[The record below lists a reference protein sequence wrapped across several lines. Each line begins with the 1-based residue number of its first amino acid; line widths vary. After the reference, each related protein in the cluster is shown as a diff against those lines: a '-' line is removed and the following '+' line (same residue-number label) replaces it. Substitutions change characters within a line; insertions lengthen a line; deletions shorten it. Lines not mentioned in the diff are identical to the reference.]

1 MMNRKMKRILAAVSA
16 AAVIISS
23 GAPSMPGAQVMA
35 SEENTAS
42 VESAAVNSQD
52 DAGASAGKT
61 GAEAAAASQETE
73 SSASGAAEDTVN
85 ADDQK
90 NAAAENNSGAAE
102 TDSRAA
108 VNSGDAEESGST
120 DSSSASSEST
130 SEYNEE
136 SADAY
141 STIDS
146 SEESADAESAETE
159 ASDAEKSDVAL
170 HIHYEAGEGGSV
182 TVSEEEAAVSSA
194 EDEISLQ
201 GSEAV
206 PSEGYEFAGWEK
218 DDAEISSEAK
228 FTPSIDL
235 SQYFEG
241 DTALTEEADLT
252 YTAVFAVKE
261 EKTKYPAIDFGK
273 ISFEDGSSVAVSAPE
288 GAFPEGTKLSV
299 TTVPAGDVL
308 NEMKEASGE
317 EALTEENVA
326 AYEFNFYTEKDG
338 VRSDGIEPLK
348 DIRVSFENPAIEGSS
363 PIDVYHV
370 DEVSAPQ
377 KLETAETSEPSDDSA
392 KTVIETAQF
401 STYVLMSVP
410 AETANGPFWI
420 DDNTAETYAT
430 LKEAVEAASEGSTV
444 HMSGNMDASAVSGA
458 VVNKNITLDVAGDTT
473 ITGQGNSAGFTLASG
488 SKIKT
493 AEGATFTM
501 TGFNTALTV
510 DTGAIMTDGTYVF
523 TDVNTGISLKG
534 AMSGSDQSKM
544 HVTVTANKGAAGIV
558 TTGNDLK
565 FDHVSLIWNGGNQQ
579 DYANCSLYARYSDI
593 IIKDVWLDFT
603 ERKPLNLYQCN
614 VQISGKF
621 SGNYNGF
628 VLFVET
634 SCSAEILESTVVVK
648 TSRVNVTGELKID
661 NSKFTVMNSDSGGFN
676 VNGGTLR
683 VNNSKLKA
691 DNVDGVFIAA
701 GWSKKSNLYIDGSSV
716 IETAGSSSADSIGV
730 NGSLVVTG
738 GSYKVD
744 ESQLTQDDKLIPTN
758 GEANGNEKLTL
769 FHLAD
774 PSVSNISMINK
785 NGGTYSYPVEKANED
800 GQKRVWGPKASV
812 VFRLNNGNATFADG
826 TTADKNGTTIR
837 GNSLNFVKGNTDPG
851 TPVSGDE
858 FLGWYYKDSQGTEHP
873 FTMDTALTGNTEV
886 YAKWNNISVVYHNGE
901 GQSYIQSA
909 QPGQTEMA
917 VIGYSDIV
925 NRSSDFAVQGKTFE
939 YWTTAEDGTG
949 TQYKKGDEISFEN
962 GETQVDLYAYY
973 GVKQYSVRFSA
984 NGGTFSENSIFRN
997 PDYFTI
1003 ETDSYGGETAL
1014 LKKTATYGQT
1024 LHDLT
1029 DALGLDYNQLTPDKT
1044 AVQSGYK
1051 LADTQNW
1058 FTSAFS
1064 GSGTRVRFD
1073 DQKVWIFTNP
1083 GENPMITD
1091 DVTWYLRW
1099 TPTADSSQLI
1109 NGKITLSAD
1118 IWHGGIEN
1126 GSDSTRIQ
1134 SVRPGDTVTL
1144 TAAVDVKEVKEKLD
1158 AIAGYFEVG
1167 KDEYDKIAITAP
1179 RCTFTATFDIPEG
1192 FAVPDET
1199 AVQVN
1204 ADGLGSCFDVTKTN
1218 ISGRKITVTFEL
1230 QSGIDDYQK
1239 LYDAVNSTGIK
1250 TALSESEND
1259 TITFKI
1265 AGLMVNGEN
1274 KSDRDV
1280 LEIAGD
1286 VSGNFQAIATLDRKP
1301 DATSQGQ
1308 SYYFAFTF
1316 KPSQTGTGK
1325 DSNADSK
1332 NPISI
1337 SYRLSKTKNLVLPG
1351 DMTTEGAVNSRAVR
1365 EVQPGSSLNY
1375 VGRLDVSSIKEQ
1387 INTMEGSEREHQI
1400 RNVNSSFRAVITLG
1414 DGLSSSADKNSVTL
1428 TDNDLFEI
1436 SDVTVEGS
1444 AVTVDM
1450 TLKDDYTSFTKLK
1463 ETVDSVNDILEVTVP
1478 VNVSSSLPSAA
1489 RITSIGSLSGMFSAE
1504 VVDGNGQVLYEPSF
1518 TWTAKQAGE
1527 GTASVLGNG
1536 KDDAQ
1541 SENDN
1546 DTIAYTVKTPSL
1558 FRLPGDISVLEG
1570 DKEITEND
1578 AIYKTNVGDP
1588 MVFIGSLDVSSIISQ
1603 IDTIS
1608 GSYGNPD
1615 NISLTDAEGKPGVT
1629 FGFTLKIKFPDGVT
1643 IAPGA
1648 KAEAV
1653 SPTFGESAFV
1663 IRSSEMNGQELTVTF
1678 GLADDS
1684 VDTFDKLSK
1693 TVHQVGYSDS
1703 ERVMKIRFSGIT
1715 VTGAGQQTVTV
1726 ESLQGNF
1733 FANAKNVEG
1742 TVKPFNFTW
1751 IGVQSTAGGLLSD
1764 ILGEGKDAA
1773 QAADDNTTIAFTFD
1787 AAPLPIPVPVPVQP
1801 ENRPVVPSGNSGN
1814 PTPIVVRRMTT
1825 INGSGSKPATEQLP
1839 TISGSDGEE
1848 PVDQTLPTI
1857 DGSIRTGDDQNMV
1870 LWFVFMAAAGA
1881 ALVAFLVRKRER
1893 NGK

>member
-1 MMNRKMKRILAAVSA
+1 MFISALLCVMMVFSLNPVSA
-16 AAVIISS
+16 LAEGEGIV
-23 GAPSMPGAQVMA
+23 GA
-35 SEENTAS
+35 
-42 VESAAVNSQD
+42 
-52 DAGASAGKT
+52 ASAVT
-61 GAEAAAASQETE
+61 AEAAGQKDMTQADDGTESTAPQTAGMDGDTQSQKPVSGTEAAEEPGITTMPSETPGASQSDSTEITAPAGTEET
-73 SSASGAAEDTVN
+73 SGA
-85 ADDQK
+85 
-90 NAAAENNSGAAE
+90 
-102 TDSRAA
+102 TDA
-108 VNSGDAEESGST
+108 
-120 DSSSASSEST
+120 
-130 SEYNEE
+130 
-136 SADAY
+136 
-141 STIDS
+141 
-146 SEESADAESAETE
+146 
-159 ASDAEKSDVAL
+159 
-170 HIHYEAGEGGSV
+170 
-182 TVSEEEAAVSSA
+182 
-194 EDEISLQ
+194 
-201 GSEAV
+201 
-206 PSEGYEFAGWEK
+206 
-218 DDAEISSEAK
+218 
-228 FTPSIDL
+228 
-235 SQYFEG
+235 
-241 DTALTEEADLT
+241 
-252 YTAVFAVKE
+252 
-261 EKTKYPAIDFGK
+261 
-273 ISFEDGSSVAVSAPE
+273 
-288 GAFPEGTKLSV
+288 
-299 TTVPAGDVL
+299 
-308 NEMKEASGE
+308 
-317 EALTEENVA
+317 
-326 AYEFNFYTEKDG
+326 
-338 VRSDGIEPLK
+338 
-348 DIRVSFENPAIEGSS
+348 
-363 PIDVYHV
+363 
-370 DEVSAPQ
+370 
-377 KLETAETSEPSDDSA
+377 SA
-392 KTVIETAQF
+392 KAAKMPEKA
-401 STYVLMSVP
+401 P
-410 AETANGPFWI
+410 AAGKPFWI
-420 DDNTAETYAT
+420 NEDKNVTYAT

-444 HMSGNMDASAVSGA
+444 HMSGDMDASAVSGA
-458 VVNKNITLDVAGDTT
+458 VVSKNITLDAAGNTT

-510 DTGAIMTDGTYVF
+510 DTGAVMTDGTYVF
-523 TDVNTGISLKG
+523 TAVNTGISLKG

-544 HVTVTANKGAAGIV
+544 HVTVTANKNAVGIDTAGADVKYKNV
-558 TTGNDLK
+558 T
-565 FDHVSLIWNGGNQQ
+565 LIWNSGRQ
-579 DYANCSLYARYSDI
+579 DGWTYRNMNAENSHI
-593 IIKDVWLDFT
+593 EIKDVWLYNSADN
-603 ERKPLNLYQCN
+603 PLKLNNCN
-614 VQISGKF
+614 FKISGRF
-621 SGNYNGF
+621 GGNSWRGGH
-628 VLFVET
+628 VLAVYEDG
-634 SCSAEILESTVVVK
+634 AEFNNSTVVVDG
-648 TSRVNVTGELKID
+648 SRINVINTKGLTIS
-661 NSKFTVMNSDSGGFN
+661 NSTVTVQNSPDGGFN
-676 VNGGTLR
+676 VNYGSTLT
-683 VNNSKLKA
+683 VHDSVLKA
-691 DNVDGVFIAA
+691 ENVGKGFIAA
-701 GWSKKSNLYIDGSSV
+701 GYSNPSNLYIDGSSV
-716 IETAGSSSADSIGV
+716 IETAGSSSADSIGCD
-730 NGSLVVTG
+730 GAFVVTG

-744 ESQLTQDDKLIPTN
+744 ESQLTRDEQIPTN

-774 PSVSNISMINK
+774 PSVSSISMINA

-886 YAKWNNISVVYHNGE
+886 YAKWNNISIVYHNGE

-917 VIGYSDIV
+917 AIGYSDIV
-925 NRSSDFAVQGKTFE
+925 NRNSDFAVQGKTFE

-949 TQYKKGDEISFEN
+949 KQYKKGDAISFEN

-1024 LHDLT
+1024 LHELT
-1029 DALGLDYNQLTPDKT
+1029 EALGLDYNQLKPDAD
-1044 AVQSGYK
+1044 AVRSGYK
-1051 LADTQNW
+1051 LSDKTYW
-1058 FTSAFS
+1058 STSAFS
-1064 GSGTRVRFD
+1064 GEGSTIRFD
-1073 DQKVWIFTNP
+1073 DYKLWIFTYNGDNP
-1083 GENPMITD
+1083 TITD
-1091 DVTWYLRW
+1091 DMTWYLRW
-1099 TPTADSSQLI
+1099 TPTAERSKL
-1109 NGKITLSAD
+1109 NRTITLPAD
-1118 IWHGGIEN
+1118 IWHGGKEN
-1126 GSDSTRIQ
+1126 GDDSTRIQ

-1144 TAAVDVKEVKEKLD
+1144 TAAVDVKKVKESLE
-1158 AIAGYFEVG
+1158 AIAGSFNVG
-1167 KDEYDKIAITAP
+1167 PKEYRNIAITDP
-1179 RCTFTATFDIPEG
+1179 RCTFTAEFNIPEG

-1199 AVQVN
+1199 AVQVS
-1204 ADGLGSCFDVTKTN
+1204 ADGLGSCFDVRKTN

-1230 QSGIDDYQK
+1230 KSGIDDYQK

-1250 TALSESEND
+1250 TALSDGND

-1387 INTMEGSEREHQI
+1387 INTMEGSERDHKI
-1400 RNVNSSFRAVITLG
+1400 RNVKSSFRAEITLG

-1436 SDVTVEGS
+1436 SDVTFEGS
-1444 AVTVDM
+1444 TVTVDM
-1450 TLKDDYTSFTKLK
+1450 TLKDNYTSFTELK

-1527 GTASVLGNG
+1527 GTASELGNG

-1570 DKEITEND
+1570 NKEITEND
-1578 AIYKTNVGDP
+1578 AIYNTNVGDP

>member
-1 MMNRKMKRILAAVSA
+1 MGKLPIMMNRKMKRILAAVSA

-35 SEENTAS
+35 SEEDTAS

-52 DAGASAGKT
+52 DAGASVGKT

-218 DDAEISSEAK
+218 DDEEISSEAK

-288 GAFPEGTKLSV
+288 GAFPKGTKLSV

-308 NEMKEASGE
+308 DEMKEASGE

-401 STYVLMSVP
+401 STYVLMSAP
-410 AETANGPFWI
+410 AEKADGPFWI
-420 DDNTAETYAT
+420 GNNSDGTATYYSKLAD
-430 LKEAVEAASEGSTV
+430 AVAAANEGSTV
-444 HMSGNMDASAVSGA
+444 HMSGDMDASAVSGA
-458 VVNKNITLDVAGDTT
+458 VVNKNITLDVAGDTK
-473 ITGQGNSAGFTLASG
+473 ITGTGSSNGFTLASG
-488 SKIKT
+488 SKLQT
-493 AEGATFTM
+493 ADGATLTM
-501 TGFNTALTV
+501 TDFGTALTV
-510 DTGAIMTDGTYVF
+510 DTGAVMTDGTYVF
-523 TDVNTGISLKG
+523 TNVNTGINLKG
-534 AMSGSDQSKM
+534 SMSGSDQSKM
-544 HVTVTANKGAAGIV
+544 HVTVSANKNAVGID
-558 TTGNDLK
+558 TTGSDVKYKN
-565 FDHVSLIWNGGNQQ
+565 VTLIWNSGRQ
-579 DYANCSLYARYSDI
+579 DGWTYRNMNAENSHI
-593 IIKDVWLDFT
+593 EIKDVWLYNSAAN
-603 ERKPLNLYQCN
+603 PLNLNNCYFE
-614 VQISGKF
+614 ISGRFGGTSWRGGHVLAVYGDGAKF
-621 SGNYNGF
+621 NN
-628 VLFVET
+628 
-634 SCSAEILESTVVVK
+634 STVVVDG
-648 TSRVNVTGELKID
+648 SRINVINTKGLTIS
-661 NSKFTVMNSDSGGFN
+661 NSTVTVQNSPDGGFN
-676 VNGGTLR
+676 VNYGSTLT
-683 VNNSKLKA
+683 VHNSVLKA
-691 DNVDGVFIAA
+691 ENVKKGFIAA
-701 GWSKKSNLYIDGSSV
+701 GYEESTNLYIDGSSV

-744 ESQLTQDDKLIPTN
+744 ETQLTRDEQIPTN
-758 GEANGNEKLTL
+758 GESNGNEKLTL

-774 PSVSNISMINK
+774 PSVSSISMINA

-812 VFRLNNGNATFADG
+812 VFKLNNGSATFADG
-826 TTADKNGTTIR
+826 TTADKNGMTIR
-837 GNSLNFVKGNTDPG
+837 GTSLNFVRGNTDPG
-851 TPVSGDE
+851 TPVSSDE

-873 FTMDTALTGNTEV
+873 FTMDTALAGNTEV

-909 QPGQTEMA
+909 QPGRTEVTA
-917 VIGYSDIV
+917 IGYADIV
-925 NRSSDFAVQGKTFE
+925 NRKSDFAVQGKKFE

-949 TQYKKGDEISFEN
+949 KQYKKGDAISFEN

-1003 ETDSYGGETAL
+1003 ETDNYGGETAVL
-1014 LKKTATYGQT
+1014 NKTATYGQT
-1024 LHDLT
+1024 LHNLT
-1029 DALGLDYNQLTPDKT
+1029 DALGLDYNQLKPDAD
-1044 AVQSGYK
+1044 AVRSGYK

-1058 FTSAFS
+1058 STSAFS
-1064 GSGTRVRFD
+1064 GEGSKVHFD
-1073 DQKVWIFTNP
+1073 DYLWIWTIS
-1083 GENPMITD
+1083 GENPTITD

-1099 TPTADSSQLI
+1099 TPTAESSKL
-1109 NGKITLSAD
+1109 NGTITLPAD
-1118 IWHGGIEN
+1118 IWHGSKEN
-1126 GSDSTRIQ
+1126 GDDSTRIQ
-1134 SVRPGDTVTL
+1134 SVKPGDTVTL

-1158 AIAGYFEVG
+1158 AIAGSFNVG
-1167 KDEYDKIAITAP
+1167 SDEYSSIAITDP
-1179 RCTFTATFDIPEG
+1179 RCMFTAEFNIPEG

-1199 AVQVN
+1199 AIQVG
-1204 ADGLGSCFDVTKTN
+1204 ADGLRSCFDVTKTTIN
-1218 ISGRKITVTFEL
+1218 GRKITVTFEL
-1230 QSGIDDYQK
+1230 KSGIDNYQK

-1250 TALSESEND
+1250 TALSETD
-1259 TITFKI
+1259 TITFTI
-1265 AGLMVNGEN
+1265 AGLMANGEN

-1280 LEIAGD
+1280 LKIVGD
-1286 VSGNFQAIATLDRKP
+1286 VSGNFQAIATLDRNR

-1316 KPSQTGTGK
+1316 KPSQTKSGK

-1337 SYRLSKTKNLVLPG
+1337 SYRLSKTRDLVLPG
-1351 DMTTEGAVNSRAVR
+1351 DMTTEGAADSRAVR
-1365 EVQPGSSLNY
+1365 EVQPGGTLNY
-1375 VGRLDVSSIKEQ
+1375 VGRLDVSSIKDQ
-1387 INTMEGSEREHQI
+1387 IDTMEGSEKEHTI
-1400 RNVNSSFRAVITLG
+1400 RNVKSSFQAEITLG
-1414 DGLSSSADKNSVTL
+1414 NGLSSSADKNSVTL
-1428 TDNDLFEI
+1428 TDNKLFKI
-1436 SDVTVEGS
+1436 SGVNVDGS
-1444 AVTVDM
+1444 TVTVDM

-1478 VNVSSSLPSAA
+1478 VNVSASLPSAA
-1489 RITSIGSLSGMFSAE
+1489 RITSIGSLGGMFSAE
-1504 VVDGNGQVLYEPSF
+1504 VVDEKGQVLYEPSF

-1527 GTASVLGNG
+1527 GTASELGNG

-1546 DTIAYTVKTPSL
+1546 DTIAYTVKT
-1558 FRLPGDISVLEG
+1558 
-1570 DKEITEND
+1570 
-1578 AIYKTNVGDP
+1578 
-1588 MVFIGSLDVSSIISQ
+1588 
-1603 IDTIS
+1603 
-1608 GSYGNPD
+1608 
-1615 NISLTDAEGKPGVT
+1615 
-1629 FGFTLKIKFPDGVT
+1629 T
-1643 IAPGA
+1643 IA
-1648 KAEAV
+1648 
-1653 SPTFGESAFV
+1653 S
-1663 IRSSEMNGQELTVTF
+1663 
-1678 GLADDS
+1678 
-1684 VDTFDKLSK
+1684 
-1693 TVHQVGYSDS
+1693 
-1703 ERVMKIRFSGIT
+1703 
-1715 VTGAGQQTVTV
+1715 
-1726 ESLQGNF
+1726 
-1733 FANAKNVEG
+1733 
-1742 TVKPFNFTW
+1742 
-1751 IGVQSTAGGLLSD
+1751 
-1764 ILGEGKDAA
+1764 
-1773 QAADDNTTIAFTFD
+1773 TFD

-1801 ENRPVVPSGNSGN
+1801 ENRLVVPSGNSGN

-1839 TISGSDGEE
+1839 TISGSDGDEPVDQTLPTISGSYGDE

-1881 ALVAFLVRKRER
+1881 ALVAFLARKRER

>member
-35 SEENTAS
+35 SEEDTAS

-73 SSASGAAEDTVN
+73 SSASGAAE
-85 ADDQK
+85 
-90 NAAAENNSGAAE
+90 NNSGAAK

-218 DDAEISSEAK
+218 DDAEISNEAK

-308 NEMKEASGE
+308 DEMKEASGE

-401 STYVLMSVP
+401 STYVLMSAP
-410 AETANGPFWI
+410 AKKAVGPFWI
-420 DDNTAETYAT
+420 GNNSDGTATYYSKLAD
-430 LKEAVEAASEGSTV
+430 AVAAAAAAGESTV
-444 HMSGNMDASAVSGA
+444 HMSGAIDASEVSGA
-458 VVNKNITLDVAGDTT
+458 KVDNNITLDVAGDTT

-523 TDVNTGISLKG
+523 TDVNTGIRLNG
-534 AMSGSDQSKM
+534 AMRGSDRSKM
-544 HVTVTANKGAAGIV
+544 HVKVEAKEKTAGIE

-579 DYANCSLYARYSDI
+579 DYAKCSLYAKNSDI
-593 IIKDVWLDFT
+593 IINNVWLDY
-603 ERKPLNLYQCN
+603 KKDQPLNLYQCN

-621 SGNYNGF
+621 SGSNNGF
-628 VLFVET
+628 VLLVET
-634 SCSAEILESTVVVK
+634 NCSAEILESTVVVK

-661 NSKFTVMNSDSGGFN
+661 NSIFTVMNSDSGGFN
-676 VNGGTLR
+676 INYGGTLR
-683 VNNSKLKA
+683 INNSKLKA
-691 DNVDGVFIAA
+691 DNVDGAFIVA
-701 GWSKKSNLYIDGSSV
+701 GWRKESNLYIDGSSV

-730 NGSLVVTG
+730 NGSFVVTG

-744 ESQLTQDDKLIPTN
+744 ENQLTQDDKLIPTN

-769 FHLAD
+769 FHLAN
-774 PSVSNISMINK
+774 PSVSNISMINAK
-785 NGGTYSYPVEKANED
+785 GTAYPYPVAVANED

-837 GNSLNFVKGNTDPG
+837 GTSLNFVKGNTDPG
-851 TPVSGDE
+851 TPVSSDE

-873 FTMDTALTGNTEV
+873 FTMDTAVTGNTEV
-886 YAKWNNISVVYHNGE
+886 YAKWNNISIVYHNGE

-909 QPGQTEMA
+909 QPGQTEMT
-917 VIGYSDIV
+917 VVGYPDIV
-925 NRSSDFAVQGKTFE
+925 NRNSDFAVQGKTFE

-997 PDYFTI
+997 PNYFTI
-1003 ETDSYGGETAL
+1003 ETDSYGGETAV

-1024 LHDLT
+1024 LHELT
-1029 DALGLDYNQLTPDKT
+1029 EELGLDYNQLKPDAN
-1044 AVQSGYK
+1044 AVRSGYK
-1051 LADTQNW
+1051 LSDKTYW
-1058 FTSAFS
+1058 STSAFS
-1064 GSGTRVRFD
+1064 DEVTVRFD
-1073 DQKVWIFTNP
+1073 DYKLWGFLP
-1083 GENPMITD
+1083 MSGENPTITD
-1091 DVTWYLRW
+1091 DVTWYLQW
-1099 TPTADSSQLI
+1099 KPTVESSKL
-1109 NGKITLSAD
+1109 NGTITLPAD

-1134 SVRPGDTVTL
+1134 SVKPGDTVTL
-1144 TAAVDVKEVKEKLD
+1144 TAAVDVKEVKEKLE
-1158 AIAGYFEVG
+1158 AIAGSFDVG
-1167 KDEYDKIAITAP
+1167 SDEYSSIAITDP
-1179 RCTFTATFDIPEG
+1179 RCTFTAEFNIPEG

-1199 AVQVN
+1199 AIQVN
-1204 ADGLGSCFDVTKTN
+1204 ADGLGRCFDVTKTN

-1286 VSGNFQAIATLDRKP
+1286 VSGNFQAIATLDRNP

-1316 KPSQTGTGK
+1316 KPSQTESGK

-1351 DMTTEGAVNSRAVR
+1351 DMTTEGAADSRAVR

-1450 TLKDDYTSFTKLK
+1450 TLKDDYTSFTELK
-1463 ETVDSVNDILEVTVP
+1463 ETVDSVSNILEVTVP
-1478 VNVSSSLPSAA
+1478 VNVSASLPSAA
-1489 RITSIGSLSGMFSAE
+1489 RIQSTGRLSGLFSAE
-1504 VVDGNGQVLYEPSF
+1504 VVDEKGQVLYEPSF

-1558 FRLPGDISVLEG
+1558 YQLPGDISILLGNGAE
-1570 DKEITEND
+1570 DTESSQ
-1578 AIYKTNVGDP
+1578 IYQTRVGDTLTL
-1588 MVFIGSLDVSSIISQ
+1588 IGSLDVTSIVNQLNAISNEHN
-1603 IDTIS
+1603 DPD
-1608 GSYGNPD
+1608 GS
-1615 NISLTDAEGKPGVT
+1615 NIHLINAEREPGVSFT
-1629 FGFTLKIKFPDGVT
+1629 FTLKAEIPEGISLSDV
-1643 IAPGA
+1643 

-1653 SPTFGESAFV
+1653 SPTFGNNAFA
-1663 IRSSEMNGQELTVTF
+1663 IRKVEVDGRELTVHF
-1678 GLADDS
+1678 GLADES
-1684 VDTFDKLSK
+1684 IKTFDRLAAA
-1693 TVHQVGYSDS
+1693 VRQVGL
-1703 ERVMKIRFSGIT
+1703 MKIKISGLT
-1715 VTGAGQQTVTV
+1715 VTAAGQQTVRV
-1726 ESLQGNF
+1726 KSLTGSFLSCASNGS
-1733 FANAKNVEG
+1733 KEL
-1742 TVKPFNFTW
+1742 PFNFSWET
-1751 IGVQSTAGGLLSD
+1751 VQSTAGGLLSNS
-1764 ILGEGKDAA
+1764 LGEGKDAA

-1801 ENRPVVPSGNSGN
+1801 ENRPVVPSGNSSN
-1814 PTPIVVRRMTT
+1814 PTPIAVRRMTT

-1839 TISGSDGEE
+1839 TISGSDGDE

-1881 ALVAFLVRKRER
+1881 ALVAFLARKRER
-1893 NGK
+1893 NGKIEKQERETRSK